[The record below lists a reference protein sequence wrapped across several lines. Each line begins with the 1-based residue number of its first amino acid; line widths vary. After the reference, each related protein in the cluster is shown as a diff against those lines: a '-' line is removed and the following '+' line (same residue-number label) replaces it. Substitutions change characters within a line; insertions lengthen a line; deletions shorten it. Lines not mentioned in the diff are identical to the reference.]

1 MKVNIFSCFRNK
13 FCSAVK
19 VVQSVTK
26 KEREK
31 GRKKERKKERK
42 EERKREREK
51 ESKKE
56 REKERK
62 KRRKSEGVR
71 DTVYSERGREAERM
85 LESVSVW

>member
-1 MKVNIFSCFRNK
+1 MKVNIFSCFRNN

-31 GRKKERKKERK
+31 GRKKERKKER
-42 EERKREREK
+42 EK

-56 REKERK
+56 RKKERK
-62 KRRKSEGVR
+62 EEKVKVLEIQF
-71 DTVYSERGREAERM
+71 TVKGAER
-85 LESVSVW
+85 LREC

>member
-1 MKVNIFSCFRNK
+1 MKVNIFSCFRNN

-31 GRKKERKKERK
+31 GRKKERKKER
-42 EERKREREK
+42 EK

-56 REKERK
+56 RQKARKRERK
-62 KRRKSEGVR
+62 KGRKSEGVR

-85 LESVSVW
+85 QESVSVW